1 MTMADLKQGT
11 ELIKCGK
18 KNNKVIKHGNKLSHL
33 TYTFAWMFPQA
44 SKAQIICSVF
54 FFILYT
60 IQWLD
65 TSCKII
71 NYTHTNINTHM
82 DFNLTVLQNS

>member
-1 MTMADLKQGT
+1 MADLKQGT

-44 SKAQIICSVF
+44 SKAQSFAVSSFYSLYNTMIGYVMQDYK
-54 FFILYT
+54 LYT
-60 IQWLD
+60 Q
-65 TSCKII
+65 
-71 NYTHTNINTHM
+71 INTHM